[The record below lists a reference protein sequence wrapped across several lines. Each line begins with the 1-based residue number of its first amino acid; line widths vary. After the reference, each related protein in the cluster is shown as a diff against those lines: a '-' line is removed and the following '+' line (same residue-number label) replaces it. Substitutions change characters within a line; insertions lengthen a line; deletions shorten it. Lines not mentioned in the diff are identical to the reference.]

1 MAYSIILGMIGWSVL
16 PDFATTHILRFIHGQ
31 LKNPPSPRTP
41 LYVQHYRY
49 TFAFVVLAYLL
60 YNLIQGSS
68 SVPPN
73 FYQILGVPHDVDDN
87 GLKLAFRQFTKRYHP
102 DKPGIGPEGAEMFMR
117 VRDAFEAL
125 KNPVVRFAYDRFGPD
140 VLLWQ
145 QLSTPREYLRQG
157 LVQSSGFHIVSGLV
171 LVFYSSIGRESP
183 VKFVCVPVTMEGL
196 DLTSG
201 QWRFILYAAF
211 LFSEIALLVSP
222 SPSATQSNST
232 ILHSFFPQR
241 VAFQHVL
248 FLHQLF
254 FSLSVAV
261 SRVAPRLFPEPPD
274 QTVVELEKL
283 HALAGMADREASMLL
298 HTELHSVHPVTS
310 SSEKVS
316 LSRMRPLLE
325 PSSDVMD
332 ELSKEM
338 ENMIIETNIKK
349 DAGPLKTI
357 WETAVQK
364 GRDSVLDTVEPKW
377 ETSSKNLPS
386 PRPSPPPRNTR
397 NSYIRARS
405 VSY

>member
-16 PDFATTHILRFIHGQ
+16 PDFATTHTLRFIHGQ
-31 LKNPPSPRTP
+31 MKNPPPPRTP

-60 YNLIQGSS
+60 YNLVQSS
-68 SVPPN
+68 NSVPPN
-73 FYQILGVPHDVDDN
+73 FYQILGVPHDVDDS
-87 GLKLAFRQFTKRYHP
+87 GLKLAFRQFAKRYHP
-102 DKPGIGPEGAEMFMR
+102 DKPGIGPGGAEMFMS

-140 VLLWQ
+140 VLTWR

-157 LVQSSGFHIVSGLV
+157 LMQSSGFHIVSGLV

-183 VKFVCVPVTMEGL
+183 VKF
-196 DLTSG
+196 
-201 QWRFILYAAF
+201 WRYVLYATF
-211 LFSEIALLVSP
+211 LFSEITLLVSP
-222 SPSATQSNST
+222 SPSTALSNPS

-261 SRVAPRLFPEPPD
+261 SRVAPRLFPELPD
-274 QTVVELEKL
+274 QSAIELEKF
-283 HALAGMADREASMLL
+283 HTLAGMADREASMLL
-298 HTELHSVHPVTS
+298 HTELHSVHSVTS
-310 SSEKVS
+310 SSERVS

-349 DAGPLKTI
+349 DTGPLKTL
-357 WETAVQK
+357 WETAVKK
-364 GRDSVLDTVEPKW
+364 GHDSAIEPKL
-377 ETSSKNLPS
+377 ETSRKNLPS
-386 PRPSPPPRNTR
+386 PRPSPPPRIPSN
-397 NSYIRARS
+397 NYIRARS
-405 VSY
+405 LSY

>member
-1 MAYSIILGMIGWSVL
+1 MAYSMILGMIGWSVL
-16 PDFATTHILRFIHGQ
+16 PDFATTYTLRFIHGHM
-31 LKNPPSPRTP
+31 KNPPSPRTP

-60 YNLIQGSS
+60 YNLVQSS
-68 SVPPN
+68 NSVPPN

-87 GLKLAFRQFTKRYHP
+87 GLKLAFRQFAKRYHP
-102 DKPGIGPEGAEMFMR
+102 DKPGIGPGGAEMFMR

-140 VLLWQ
+140 VLIWQ

-157 LVQSSGFHIVSGLV
+157 LMQSSGFHIVSGLV

-183 VKFVCVPVTMEGL
+183 VKF
-196 DLTSG
+196 
-201 QWRFILYAAF
+201 WRYLLYAAF

-222 SPSATQSNST
+222 SPSTTLSKPS

-261 SRVAPRLFPEPPD
+261 SRVAPRLFPELPD
-274 QTVVELEKL
+274 QTAVELEKL

-298 HTELHSVHPVTS
+298 HTELHSIHPVTS
-310 SSEKVS
+310 SSERVS
-316 LSRMRPLLE
+316 LSRMRPLVE

-349 DAGPLKTI
+349 DAGPLKTL

-364 GRDSVLDTVEPKW
+364 GHDSTIEPKL
-377 ETSSKNLPS
+377 ENSGKNLPS
-386 PRPSPPPRNTR
+386 PRPSPPPRISSN
-397 NSYIRARS
+397 NYIRARS
-405 VSY
+405 LSY